1 MRNPQI
7 VMFDP
12 RIAALSQEILNHPKL
27 TARIKLAQE
36 EGAKAHSTIFY
47 MDKEDEIPVIHTF
60 DQAIGFL
67 AAEVGILV
75 HGDYDYE
82 AICNLCDLIREK
94 LIEKRTVVINSGE
107 SASRTE
113 SRIIMQ
119 SDYKH

>member
-1 MRNPQI
+1 MTQQI

-12 RIAALSQEILNHPKL
+12 RITALSQEVLNHPKL
-27 TARIKLAQE
+27 TARIKLAQD

-47 MDKEDEIPVIHTF
+47 MDKEEEIPVIHTF

-82 AICNLCDLIREK
+82 AICKLCAMITEK
-94 LIEKRTVVINSGE
+94 LKEKRTVIINTGQPSL
-107 SASRTE
+107 RDE
-113 SRIIMQ
+113 SRKIIQ
-119 SDYKH
+119 SDYKY